1 MKLFSLIQLKYN
13 EFETAVRDYLS
24 KTLSNLGAPTSNSS
38 VFGQII
44 NVVSSVTQ
52 NILSYIED
60 GITEQNK
67 YTAQRKRSIY
77 NLASISGYQPSTGT
91 ASTCLINIAFQP
103 NNLQSLNVTRL
114 SSHAYRTV
122 LLITLYYHRRS

>member
-44 NVVSSVTQ
+44 NVV
-52 NILSYIED
+52 
-60 GITEQNK
+60 
-67 YTAQRKRSIY
+67 
-77 NLASISGYQPSTGT
+77 
-91 ASTCLINIAFQP
+91 
-103 NNLQSLNVTRL
+103 
-114 SSHAYRTV
+114 
-122 LLITLYYHRRS
+122 